1 MDTGIIIRSL
11 VEFYSASEIR
21 SIWKQA
27 LDAYNGRST
36 AATTITATSFEAQ
49 STSFAVINTP
59 AEALALM
66 TACEAALRQL
76 TGQTTVPAD
85 QVGVG
90 VDFSKRH
97 VSC

>member
-1 MDTGIIIRSL
+1 MDAGILIRSF

-21 SIWKQA
+21 AIWKQA
-27 LDAYNGRST
+27 LDAYNARST
-36 AATTITATSFEAQ
+36 TTTVITATNFEGQ
-49 STSFAVINTP
+49 STTAAIITSP
-59 AEALALM
+59 AEALQLM

-90 VDFSKRH
+90 VDFSCRPIS
-97 VSC
+97 V